1 MFVTI
6 SLVIFWLLFIVG
18 LIGSIRSKQRDSV
31 DAVIILVIFILPAL
45 IFMTLSSWVMPIIIT
60 WITVVAV
67 GAMVTS

>member
-45 IFMTLSSWVMPIIIT
+45 IFMTLSGWVMPIICI
-60 WITVVAV
+60 WITLIAV
-67 GAMVTS
+67 GAMITS